1 MKNTKNKII
10 TYGVDISSKAIK
22 FSKRRFKR
30 SFKNCYFFSTK
41 LDEKELDQFFRKQR
55 ISNFD
60 LIIFDRVL
68 FCMNDKEIEEVLLVL
83 TKHTNLIFIDDF
95 YKYQNKSYIGGWKH
109 RNWVKIFHEYGF
121 ELKFNNE
128 TIYDNVSDSNPRSM
142 LFIRAST
149 LK

>member
-1 MKNTKNKII
+1 
-10 TYGVDISSKAIK
+10 
-22 FSKRRFKR
+22 
-30 SFKNCYFFSTK
+30 
-41 LDEKELDQFFRKQR
+41 
-55 ISNFD
+55 
-60 LIIFDRVL
+60 
-68 FCMNDKEIEEVLLVL
+68 MNDKEIEEVLLVL

-142 LFIRAST
+142 IFLRS
-149 LK
+149 